1 MINHIMNSISPAPA
15 DADADADADAPTYTT
30 IPISGAD
37 VITRSIQNLTAS
49 FSRCRPWPDFL
60 ATSAIDLPS
69 SLSAASLRLRKN
81 VRYFSTN
88 YAVVASTC
96 AAVSLIG
103 SPVALTVVGFGFA
116 LWLVLFFFREDPM
129 VIMGRHISDR
139 AVIVALVL
147 CSAAIIWFTGA
158 LTSLLMGVSV
168 GVVVVAIHGLLRNTE
183 GLFLDE
189 NDGVTDG
196 LVSTSHNPNGGL
208 S

>member
-1 MINHIMNSISPAPA
+1 MIKHIMNSISPAPA
-15 DADADADADAPTYTT
+15 DADADADAEVPTYTT

-60 ATSAIDLPS
+60 ATGAIDLPS

-81 VRYFSTN
+81 VRCFSTN

-103 SPVALTVVGFGFA
+103 SPVALIVVGFGFA

-139 AVIVALVL
+139 AVIVALGCHNLVHGSVNKFVNWRFGGG
-147 CSAAIIWFTGA
+147 CGRGNSRAIKK
-158 LTSLLMGVSV
+158 
-168 GVVVVAIHGLLRNTE
+168 HGRAFPRRKRRRDRRL
-183 GLFLDE
+183 GLDF
-189 NDGVTDG
+189 
-196 LVSTSHNPNGGL
+196 S
-208 S
+208 